1 MANNKTKPTTASK
14 RTTKAKVNSSTKNVA
29 TATAVGSLVA
39 TKAIKKTDSKTK
51 ILALIMLIIGLFVG
65 VLGAYVIT
73 RNDCFELLGENEIT
87 LEMQVAD
94 NDTGL
99 LGTYREDGVK
109 VVSFGKDVSDT
120 LTVEIDSK
128 FIDNHDGTY
137 SATQVGTYYIKYHSN
152 SLKYGKIFTVE
163 KIRLITFV
171 EPSEITE
178 KEEA

>member
-1 MANNKTKPTTASK
+1 MANNKTKSTNASK
-14 RTTKAKVNSSTKNVA
+14 KTTKAKVNSTTKNVA

-51 ILALIMLIIGLFVG
+51 FLALFMLIIGLLIG
-65 VLGAYVIT
+65 VLSAYIVT

-87 LEMQVAD
+87 LEMEIAE
-94 NDTGL
+94 NETGL
-99 LGTYREDGVK
+99 LGTYAEDGVK
-109 VVSFGKDVSDT
+109 VISFGKDVSNT
-120 LTVEIDSK
+120 LVVEIDPK

-152 SLKYGKIFTVE
+152 SLKYGKVFTVE